1 MRQIFLASLYMIFIL
16 STQSCMSFVSSS
28 FQMTNNRFQ
37 APETSG
43 GLGDGIVA
51 AGFASK
57 STVILTD
64 PTGSTDQEIIDAS
77 EVKSTEGFLLQV
89 SAGLHSKLDVIF
101 YEGATGAKFQVLG
114 APASQAKVG
123 NFSLALGV
131 AGGRGSSESRGYKST
146 TKVEYSGID
155 TMILAGYRLQDD
167 QLIYAN
173 LASSKFKAEGSVTR
187 ILSTGSGNTTSAA
200 LKTPERI
207 VRETSL
213 LLGWQAYQN
222 QAYMMLEAGYTFA
235 GLEGKNRLGR
245 LTLGGTI
252 GVNW

>member
-1 MRQIFLASLYMIFIL
+1 MRRIFLAFIYTL
-16 STQSCMSFVSSS
+16 CMTSIQSCMSFVSDS

-37 APETSG
+37 SSETSG

-51 AGFASK
+51 AGYASK
-57 STVILTD
+57 NIVTLTD
-64 PTGSTDQEIIDAS
+64 PTGSTDEEIIDAS
-77 EVKSTEGFLLQV
+77 EVRSTEGFLFQL
-89 SAGLHSKLDVIF
+89 SAGLHSKVDVIS
-101 YEGATGAKFQVLG
+101 YQGALGAKVQVLG
-114 APASQAKVG
+114 DPASQARAR
-123 NFSLALGV
+123 NFSLALGI
-131 AGGRGSSESRGYKST
+131 AGGRGSSESRGYKSK

-173 LASSKFKAEGSVTR
+173 LANSQFKAEGSLTKEP
-187 ILSTGSGNTTSAA
+187 TAGSGNTTSST

-207 VRETSL
+207 ARETSL
-213 LLGWQAYQN
+213 LLGWQVYQN
-222 QAYMMLEAGYTFA
+222 QAYMMLEAGYTFI
-235 GLEGKNRLGR
+235 GLEGKNNLRR

>member
-1 MRQIFLASLYMIFIL
+1 MRTLFFAFMCTFCIT
-16 STQSCMSFVSSS
+16 STQSCMSFVSDS

-37 APETSG
+37 VPETSG

-51 AGFASK
+51 AGYASK
-57 STVILTD
+57 SNVILTD
-64 PTGSTDQEIIDAS
+64 PTGSTKQEIIEAS
-77 EVKSTEGFLLQV
+77 EIRSTEGLLFQV

-114 APASQAKVG
+114 APASEAKAG

-131 AGGRGSSESRGYKST
+131 AGGRGSSESRGYKSK
-146 TKVEYSGID
+146 TKVDYSGID

-173 LASSKFKAEGSVTR
+173 LANSKFKAEGSLTKDP
-187 ILSTGSGNTTSAA
+187 STGSGNTTSTTF
-200 LKTPERI
+200 KTPERI
-207 VRETSL
+207 ARETSL

-222 QAYMMLEAGYTFA
+222 QAYMMLEAGYTLT
-235 GLEGKNRLGR
+235 GLEGKNSLGR